1 MKMLATGIG
10 VMIILLA
17 CGEPIADLEPTPG
30 TKTTGAAKLSTS
42 TKQVPTPRSKATVKP
57 QENLVLK
64 SIPTSGASLKTVP
77 KSSKSPTIAS
87 RTPVRNKSMDP
98 ELKCT
103 PELSLEKQKHV
114 LIALADRQ
122 LEGFTKHDSLKPR
135 IYFPAQARDRRQGG
149 IWVVVEYNIDD
160 YDNVPK
166 NKSAAETEIR
176 DIFHL
181 LYAAGC
187 SDLQEVHVTARG
199 KELATMRSGPQHSD
213 HVLLLKMRLKREKAD
228 TVDWKNKNSIDF
240 KDVWDVLLFNTGWRR
255 KLRELESEK

>member
-10 VMIILLA
+10 VMIVLLA

-42 TKQVPTPRSKATVKP
+42 TRQVPTPRSKATVKP

-64 SIPTSGASLKTVP
+64 PTPTSGDSLKTVP
-77 KSSKSPTIAS
+77 GASKSPTVAS
-87 RTPVRNKSMDP
+87 STAVQDKSIDAV
-98 ELKCT
+98 LKCT
-103 PELSLEKQKHV
+103 PELSLEKQKHI

-122 LEGFTKHDSLKPR
+122 LEGFTKHNSVKPR
-135 IYFPAQARDRRQGG
+135 IYFPTQARDRRQGG
-149 IWVVVEYNIDD
+149 IWIVVEYNIDD
-160 YDNVPK
+160 YGNVPQ
-166 NKSAAETEIR
+166 NKTAAETEIR
-176 DIFHL
+176 NIFHL
-181 LYAAGC
+181 LYTAGC

-199 KELATMRSGPQHSD
+199 KELATMRSGPQQSD

-228 TVDWKNKNSIDF
+228 TVDWENKNSIDF

-255 KLRELESEK
+255 KLRELESGK